1 MRPIISLQK
10 VSKSFNIPHERTDS
24 LIEFM
29 THPSRLFKKDRIHI
43 LKDISFDI
51 NKGEFV
57 SIIGRN
63 GSGKSTLL
71 KILAGVYR
79 ADKGKVYVNGSLVP
93 FLELGVGFHPELT
106 ARENIFLN
114 GIILGMPRSYL
125 KREFD
130 NIVDFAGIRE
140 FVDLPVKNFSSG
152 MYVRLAFS
160 IAFKADADIYLLDEV
175 MAVGDAQF
183 KEKSLSVFERFKKQG
198 KTIIL
203 VTHSM
208 GFVRDFSDR
217 VIYIKEGEVV
227 ANGDPED
234 VTKMY
239 LKDMGIKDEDE
250 LLNIEEDNDNRKKS
264 HKKNKRKY
272 KKKHNKK
279 KKHKKH

>member
-1 MRPIISLQK
+1 MKTVMSLQHIT
-10 VSKSFNIPHERTDS
+10 KSFNIPHERADT

-29 THPSRLFKKDRIHI
+29 THPSRLWKRDR
-43 LKDISFDI
+43 LTVLNDLTFDI

-71 KILAGVYR
+71 KILAGVYKP
-79 ADKGKVYVNGSLVP
+79 DKGKIEVKGSLVP

-125 KREFD
+125 KKEFD

-175 MAVGDAQF
+175 LAVGDAEF
-183 KEKSLSVFERFKKQG
+183 KEKSLDVFMKFKEQG

-208 GFVRDFSDR
+208 GFVREFSDR
-217 VIYIKEGEVV
+217 VIYLKHGNIV
-227 ANGDPED
+227 ANGEPKE
-234 VTKMY
+234 VTSMY
-239 LKDMGIKDEDE
+239 LKDIGIVEEEE
-250 LLNIEEDNDNRKKS
+250 LLNIEEDSENLQ
-264 HKKNKRKY
+264 
-272 KKKHNKK
+272 
-279 KKHKKH
+279 KKHKKPR